1 MKTIFNSDQV
11 HAERMLGLILESYEV
26 YKKEYFDKPEEEQT
40 SKLRERVT
48 QKLSDSI
55 FLPTLANIHMDCVT
69 RAIMH
74 VLLGFTC
81 ILVQIIINFML
92 KVESLASEGQAY
104 ATREGIQSKLDLIKK
119 EIRGMAGLSAGR

>member
-11 HAERMLGLILESYEV
+11 HAERMLGLILESHEV

-48 QKLSDSI
+48 QNLSDSI
-55 FLPTLANIHMDCVT
+55 FLPPLAHIHMDCVT

-74 VLLGFTC
+74 VLLD
-81 ILVQIIINFML
+81 
-92 KVESLASEGQAY
+92 SPASWY
-104 ATREGIQSKLDLIKK
+104 RS
-119 EIRGMAGLSAGR
+119 S